1 MKKRTGTLKQKIV
14 FWSKN
19 GILKQKWYFEAKMVF
34 WSKRWYF
41 GSKRW
46 YFEAKDGI
54 LEASAR
60 YQKYFVIFRKTMK
73 ASKRKNFSCAPELRV
88 SEYSIKENVHFYRHF
103 WSTLSLQSSDKKKY
117 A

>member
-19 GILKQKWYFEAKMVF
+19 GILKQKIVF
-34 WSKRWYF
+34 W
-41 GSKRW
+41 SKRW